1 MRFPS
6 KLRRSGE
13 KFKASSPPAIIVA
26 AVGICL
32 RVLQRSQLRQ
42 HVSCRRHNTLR
53 QARAVQ
59 TAAAAAATA
68 TSLRRSDPQIAVRGL
83 RLREFLAKI
92 LRFVADEQEIEQ
104 HKAQAK
110 QPLFGSG
117 KTTSEFKPGDE
128 IGGVGHSPEF
138 VERDGEIGGGVE
150 AEVV

>member
-6 KLRRSGE
+6 NLRRSGE
-13 KFKASSPPAIIVA
+13 KFKDSSPPTIIVA

-59 TAAAAAATA
+59 TAAATTT
-68 TSLRRSDPQIAVRGL
+68 TSLRRSDPQIAVHRL

-92 LRFVADEQEIEQ
+92 LRFVAHEREIEQ
-104 HKAQAK
+104 HKAYAK
-110 QPLFGSG
+110 QPLFGSEEA
-117 KTTSEFKPGDE
+117 TSEFKPGDE
-128 IGGVGHSPEF
+128 IGGVGYSPEF
-138 VERDGEIGGGVE
+138 VERVGEAGGGVE

>member
-42 HVSCRRHNTLR
+42 HVSCRRHNSLR

-59 TAAAAAATA
+59 TAAAAAA

-92 LRFVADEQEIEQ
+92 LRFVAHEQEIEQ
-104 HKAQAK
+104 HKAHAK

-128 IGGVGHSPEF
+128 IGGVGYSPEF